1 MRGVNVA
8 VPETVPARPSMR
20 KLVMLRLRVQGP
32 VRDLKI
38 IPEDGFFWEGFSEQE
53 DVSGDDVSED
63 DVCSGVVMKAGRSI
77 DCSRSES
84 RKSLMDWRVVRE
96 GDAEGWLVIIQLRRC
111 FMNGLL
117 IEEFCSFD
125 VYVPAKY

>member
-32 VRDLKI
+32 NRDLKI
-38 IPEDGFFWEGFSEQE
+38 VSEDGCFGAGFSE
-53 DVSGDDVSED
+53 DNLSGDDVSED